1 MEICKGVAITDGKNR
16 KNHII
21 PLYTIIN
28 AYHDAWNRSIPMN
41 IGHDRTKP
49 IGVTRMTGIFMEPG
63 KAYVTN
69 ESLIMETP
77 EEHKKLKQ
85 YIYTY
90 DYEVFCKEHKS
101 QIDELRDMLN
111 GILSDNYKVAPIGQ
125 AVALRDKGV
134 IKRLFPEWADTFKDG
149 LVNVRE
155 LQSVYSITETGEKG
169 FLIPG
174 IYKRGGYL
182 LFAHCYFRR
191 TLSILNTTN
200 DEFFNV
206 FEKAKDNTDVDIKV
220 ALDLDMVGLP
230 GTETSELE
238 YQYIRGPHFNDDLC
252 MIPEGVTCHEN
263 EHYDNVFSNILA
275 TQFYWHIQD
284 GKRTFECEELCD
296 RENVCVD
303 DGEKMLW
310 GCRYVHSMLEP
321 NDGIPIHLDGAIR
334 IYDDEQIIER
344 IDASTDI
351 SKFGK
356 NSQYKKLWRIDGEIP
371 IHLWKE
377 LISTFYRE
385 NALIGEYFGGVDEK
399 YEAIIDSDNNHNK
412 ENKQPSDFSYMEI
425 KPGDGIRVFFRY
437 LDKFDYSDQTEVR
450 VWGKDSFLFADGK
463 SINVMD
469 AETIT
474 LLKLLKRRGINLN
487 IPYTSIVD
495 FNDMIFNFPTLCCR
509 DSLVVDV
516 VLEAIKDLC
525 LAWNKNGDDRLIS
538 FGIRKNLESESFQI
552 SFAGHIADYISLFSS
567 IPRFSECDYK
577 GWVNSIYSLNNTFK
591 SANNYPEKYKLIHGD
606 VVCFKRMLVPPTA
619 IEKIDMENGVMNATL
634 KLHKDE
640 ISACLEHKINVAP
653 YFRIKH
659 AVCKKCGKDYLQCN
673 CVKFIDENVADEVTE
688 ADMFGLV
695 WTNRNAYFSM
705 GELSFDSI

>member
-1 MEICKGVAITDGKNR
+1 
-16 KNHII
+16 
-21 PLYTIIN
+21 
-28 AYHDAWNRSIPMN
+28 
-41 IGHDRTKP
+41 
-49 IGVTRMTGIFMEPG
+49 
-63 KAYVTN
+63 
-69 ESLIMETP
+69 
-77 EEHKKLKQ
+77 
-85 YIYTY
+85 
-90 DYEVFCKEHKS
+90 
-101 QIDELRDMLN
+101 
-111 GILSDNYKVAPIGQ
+111 
-125 AVALRDKGV
+125 
-134 IKRLFPEWADTFKDG
+134 
-149 LVNVRE
+149 
-155 LQSVYSITETGEKG
+155 
-169 FLIPG
+169 
-174 IYKRGGYL
+174 
-182 LFAHCYFRR
+182 
-191 TLSILNTTN
+191 
-200 DEFFNV
+200 
-206 FEKAKDNTDVDIKV
+206 
-220 ALDLDMVGLP
+220 
-230 GTETSELE
+230 
-238 YQYIRGPHFNDDLC
+238 
-252 MIPEGVTCHEN
+252 
-263 EHYDNVFSNILA
+263 
-275 TQFYWHIQD
+275 
-284 GKRTFECEELCD
+284 
-296 RENVCVD
+296 
-303 DGEKMLW
+303 MLW

-437 LDKFDYSDQTEVR
+437 LDKFDFSDQTEVR

-577 GWVNSIYSLNNTFK
+577 GWVNSIYSANNTFK

-606 VVCFKRMLVPPTA
+606 VACFKRMLVPPTA

-640 ISACLEHKINVAP
+640 ISVCLEHKINVAP

-695 WTNRNAYFSM
+695 WTNRNAYFPM
-705 GELSFDSI
+705 GELSFDFI